1 MSDIESS
8 DSESID
14 SDSQVKHVLQ
24 NVLFYFY
31 IVPTL
36 PEICLSFY
44 GNCLLVLIGM
54 KIEIGFRQFHSSIT
68 CYMSIEF
75 RKYTIV

>member
-14 SDSQVKHVLQ
+14 SDSQVKYVLQ

-36 PEICLSFY
+36 PEICLSF
-44 GNCLLVLIGM
+44 
-54 KIEIGFRQFHSSIT
+54 
-68 CYMSIEF
+68 
-75 RKYTIV
+75 